1 MYYYHIPA
9 VTGVFLNV
17 SDLIEY
23 SKAHSLLPRLAGAL
37 LCRLFCCCLRLNHRR
52 RGLAALC
59 ARPPSNCNSFL
70 LRSHP
75 LPNRRQVCKHKPR

>member
-23 SKAHSLLPRLAGAL
+23 SKAHSLLPRLTGAP
-37 LCRLFCCCLRLNHRR
+37 LCRCPV
-52 RGLAALC
+52 
-59 ARPPSNCNSFL
+59 PPPPFTLSFPNCNDF
-70 LRSHP
+70 P
-75 LPNRRQVCKHKPR
+75 LSA